1 MIGLNAPS
9 VLRATLAKEPTHDT
23 TSSEAIGPKGTVKV
37 KPAVDIHV
45 DLSNTGR
52 SLSAGNVQK
61 NKNDDIDDSDLP
73 DAIKQTLKL
82 IREIKAQ
89 LQEKLQE
96 LQAAQANQQL
106 TADQRKARVMAIQSE
121 VSALSAALTAASGT
135 LVKLM
140 NDMPL
145 SSDQKMT
152 ASMLS
157 MA

>member
-9 VLRATLAKEPTHDT
+9 VINTALAKEPTHDT
-23 TSSEAIGPKGTVKV
+23 TSSDAIGPKGTVQV
-37 KPAVDIHV
+37 KPAVNIHV
-45 DLSNTGR
+45 DLSSTGR
-52 SLSAGNVQK
+52 SLSGSKLQK
-61 NKNDDIDDSDLP
+61 GKNDDIDDSGLP
-73 DAIKQTLKL
+73 DAIKQTLKR

-106 TADQRKARVMAIQSE
+106 TADQRKARVMAIQTEIS
-121 VSALSAALTAASGT
+121 SLSAALTTASGT

-140 NDMPL
+140 NDLPL
-145 SSDQKMT
+145 SDEQKMT
-152 ASMLS
+152 TSMLS